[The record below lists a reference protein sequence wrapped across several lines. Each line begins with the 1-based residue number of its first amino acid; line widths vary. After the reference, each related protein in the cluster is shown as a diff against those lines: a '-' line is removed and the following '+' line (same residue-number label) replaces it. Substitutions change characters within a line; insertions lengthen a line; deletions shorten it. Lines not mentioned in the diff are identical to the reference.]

1 MQDDEARAVEA
12 HEHGAWE
19 GAAPIYV
26 DYVANLTATSGQLD
40 IIDDLIALDRSD
52 RVLDVGCGPGV
63 FSAQLA
69 DVVAQVTGVDFS
81 AAMIA
86 EAQRL
91 HPRIEFHVANAEDL
105 PFEDGSFDVAVVNYC
120 AHHLARPEQ
129 AFAEIRRVLASGG
142 RLAVVHPIQSRQPS
156 WGSFADAVSEVLP
169 PETVPGGA
177 LLNVAE
183 PDVYVDLLSECGY
196 REVECAAREKPVE
209 LASLGALL
217 EAGWVIAGLHE
228 QPQDVQDRIEAGVRQ
243 RAEPYRNPD
252 DSYTFGDIVLAACG
266 VA

>member
-1 MQDDEARAVEA
+1 MENYDATAVEA

-26 DYVANLTATSGQLD
+26 DYVANLTANSGQLA
-40 IIDDLIALDRSD
+40 IIDDLVSLDQAD

-63 FSAQLA
+63 LAAQL
-69 DVVAQVTGVDFS
+69 DERVATVSGVDFS

-91 HPRIEFHVANAEDL
+91 QPGIEFQVANAEDL
-105 PFEDGSFDVAVVNYC
+105 PFADGSFDVAVVNYC
-120 AHHLARPEQ
+120 AHHLARPER
-129 AFAEIRRVLASGG
+129 ALAEIRRVLTSGG

-156 WGSFADAVSEVLP
+156 WGSFADAVGVVLP

-177 LLNVAE
+177 LLDVAE
-183 PDVYVDLLSECGY
+183 PEAYIELLSGCGY
-196 REVECAAREKPVE
+196 SEVECTAREKPVE
-209 LASLGALL
+209 LANLGVLL
-217 EAGWVIAGLHE
+217 EAGWVIAGLNE
-228 QPQDVQDRIEAGVRQ
+228 QPQDVQDTIEAGVRE
-243 RAEPYRNPD
+243 RAEPYRNAD
-252 DSYTFGDIVLAACG
+252 DTYTFGDIVLAASG